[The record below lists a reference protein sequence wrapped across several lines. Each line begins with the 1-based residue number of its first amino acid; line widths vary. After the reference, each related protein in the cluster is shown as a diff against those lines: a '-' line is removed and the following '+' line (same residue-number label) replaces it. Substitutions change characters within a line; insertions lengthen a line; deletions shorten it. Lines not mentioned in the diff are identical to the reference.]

1 MTPADYDA
9 WYETPRGRWIGTHEY
24 RLVRRELD
32 MRPGT
37 SLLDVGCGTGWF
49 TRRFAHSG
57 LAVTGLD
64 RDREALA
71 FARAHATDDV
81 AFVAGDA
88 RRLPFADGSF
98 DQVVALTSLCFVDD
112 WPLAIVEIVRVAR
125 RRFVLGLLNRR
136 SLLWREKGRD
146 GGQGAYRGAHWHT
159 PGELKRVLQALPLA
173 RTRLRSTVSL
183 ASASRLARAIEPLL
197 PARLLLG
204 AFLVA
209 SAEKS
214 G

>member
-49 TRRFAHSG
+49 TRQFAHSG

-64 RDREALA
+64 CDREALA